1 MPLRL
6 AILISGRGSNMEAL
20 ARYAAQPEVPAEIVL
35 VLADQEAA
43 GLAVAEEMGI
53 PALALPRSDFASTAD
68 HEAAIMAAID
78 NAAADA
84 VFLAGYMRLLS
95 AVFCGHYADRL
106 FNIHPSLLPR
116 HKGLDTHTRAI
127 AAGDKHH
134 GCSVHMVTEEMDDG
148 LVLARRIVTVRP
160 DDTPD
165 QLAARV
171 LAEEHQLYP
180 SLLGALA
187 TGLLTITDGVPEMAI
202 GTLPGDIDGR
212 GGVVRWPV

>member
-20 ARYAAQPEVPAEIVL
+20 AHYTAQPDVPAEIVL
-35 VLADQEAA
+35 VLADAEAA
-43 GLAVAEEMGI
+43 GLETAAQLG
-53 PALALPRSDFASTAD
+53 LAARSVRRSD
-68 HEAAIMAAID
+68 HVAAVMAAID
-78 NAAADA
+78 SSRADV

-95 AVFCGHYADRL
+95 PQFCACYADRL

-116 HKGLDTHTRAI
+116 HKGLDTHARAI
-127 AAGDKHH
+127 AAGDSIH

-148 LVLARRIVTVRP
+148 LVLAQREVPVHP
-160 DDTPD
+160 DDTPET
-165 QLAARV
+165 LAARV
-171 LAEEHQLYP
+171 LIEEHHLYP

-202 GTLPGDIDGR
+202 GILPGKIK
-212 GGVVRWPV
+212 GVSG